1 MPAQKDTFT
10 SLNNFFSFFFPQK
23 QLTDRFHNDIISLW
37 NYQGRSWRHSKSGSG
52 PLVRLP
58 YILLLSLL
66 STEFFLFWIHQWYN
80 IADVQDITCIVL
92 IDIFDINW
100 NSTWKRKRIFFIHS
114 FHDHFKFR
122 LLRKWSLFNP
132 CSNLCVLDLEISPKL
147 LKAKMIKFCR
157 NDTNWIFMWRKN

>member
-23 QLTDRFHNDIISLW
+23 QLTDRFQNDIISLW

-58 YILLLSLL
+58 YIVAIFIINRIIFILNSSMLQHCWCSNYHVYR
-66 STEFFLFWIHQWYN
+66 FNRYIWYK
-80 IADVQDITCIVL
+80 L
-92 IDIFDINW
+92 KFHL
-100 NSTWKRKRIFFIHS
+100 KEKGIFFIHS
-114 FHDHFKFR
+114 FHDHFEFR
-122 LLRKWSLFNP
+122 FLRKWSLFNP
-132 CSNLCVLDLEISPKL
+132 CSNLCVLDLEISQKL

>member
-23 QLTDRFHNDIISLW
+23 QLTDRFQNDIISLW

-66 STEFFLFWIHQWYN
+66 STDF
-80 IADVQDITCIVL
+80 
-92 IDIFDINW
+92 
-100 NSTWKRKRIFFIHS
+100 FFILNSSMVQHCWCSNYHVYCFKRYIWYKLKFHLKEKQYFFNHS
-114 FHDHFKFR
+114 FHDHFEFR
-122 LLRKWSLFNP
+122 FLRKWSLFNP
-132 CSNLCVLDLEISPKL
+132 CSNLCVLDLEISQKL

>member
-23 QLTDRFHNDIISLW
+23 QLTDRFQNDIISLW

-58 YILLLSLL
+58 YCCYLYYQQN
-66 STEFFLFWIHQWYN
+66 FFLFWIHQWYN
-80 IADVQDITCIVL
+80 IADVQTITCIVL
-92 IDIFDINW
+92 IEIFDINW
-100 NSTWKRKRIFFIHS
+100 NSTWKRKKKFIHS